1 MAINKLHNDYAAA
14 LGALFDEMPKAVIAA
29 IAVSLASEGGN
40 SLDDAPARIAT
51 EWDVLYLNG
60 IVPQRPPATV
70 RALIR
75 PDGI

>member
-1 MAINKLHNDYAAA
+1 MALNKLHNDYAAV
-14 LGALFDEMPKAVIAA
+14 LGDLFDEMPKAVLAA

-40 SLDDAPARIAT
+40 SLDDAPARIAG
-51 EWDVLYLNG
+51 EWEALYLNG
-60 IVPQRPPATV
+60 IVPQRPPAAA